1 MFSRKNGKF
10 DGKKISKKKLRLLC
24 RKRNDQF
31 MRAIKKNQFWPISS
45 LPKKSLMLLKLKK
58 LFLFSFSMAQFG
70 FADIVLGCAS
80 CDCNQNGSIGAFCD
94 THTGQ
99 CPCKLGVEGLKCD
112 SCADEFY
119 GHSNGCQGNLLN
131 IIHVN
136 NSDW

>member
-1 MFSRKNGKF
+1 MQLMFSVGKRKIRE
-10 DGKKISKKKLRLLC
+10 KKYLKKRIDILVEK
-24 RKRNDQF
+24 
-31 MRAIKKNQFWPISS
+31 MNQLTPISS
-45 LPKKSLMLLKLKK
+45 LQKKSLMLLKFNF
-58 LFLFSFSMAQFG
+58 FLFSFSMAQFG
-70 FADIVLGCAS
+70 FADIILGCAS

-119 GHSNGCQGNLLN
+119 GHSNGCKGNLLN